1 MTKETIGEY
10 YPTDDLKPH
19 PKNPRKNEEAV
30 NKVAKSIER
39 FGFGSPIIAREED
52 KVIIAGHTRWK
63 ASKQLSLSKVPVI
76 FMDLSA
82 VDAEL
87 LMIADNKLG
96 EKADWDDEK
105 LSELL
110 KELKNEDLNLIGFD
124 NNELSKLLDD
134 MDDSLDDFTEEDLDF
149 TYQILIENL
158 NETSQAEL
166 LERFELEGMTC
177 RALTV

>member
-10 YPTDDLKPH
+10 YPTDELIPH

-39 FGFGSPIIAREED
+39 FGFSSPIIAREED
-52 KVIIAGHTRWK
+52 RVIIAGHTRWK
-63 ASKQLSLSKVPVI
+63 ASKQLGLSKVPVI
-76 FMDLSA
+76 FMDLNA

-110 KELKNEDLNLIGFD
+110 KGLNEDELDLIGFD
-124 NNELSKLLDD
+124 DDQLSELLDGFEEEYQAPTD
-134 MDDSLDDFTEEDLDF
+134 QELDIDDFD
-149 TYQILIENL
+149 N
-158 NETSQAEL
+158 
-166 LERFELEGMTC
+166 FEHSCPRCNFEWNK
-177 RALTV
+177 